1 MVCLGNICR
10 SPMAQGILEDKI
22 KKYKLKNWEVDSAG
36 TSGWH
41 DGEAPDNRAIKAAKG
56 HGIDISQQVSSKL
69 SKKDFDYYDL
79 ILAMD
84 SSNYTE
90 IQRLCPSN
98 ESCDKVH
105 LMLNY
110 LHPNSNM
117 AVPDPYYDGKFDE
130 VFKLLDNG
138 IESFIKQTLQKSQ
151 SN

>member
-41 DGEAPDNRAIKAAKG
+41 DGEAPDSRAIKAAKG
-56 HGIDISQQVSSKL
+56 HGIDISQQVSRKL

>member
-22 KKYKLKNWEVDSAG
+22 KKYKLKNWEVGSAG

-56 HGIDISQQVSSKL
+56 HGIDISQQVSRKL

-90 IQRLCPSN
+90 IKRLCPSN